1 MTHNDQYAHVGEP
14 EHALMK
20 RLHGEGLGVGKI
32 AKQLGRSK
40 DTVYK
45 HVFAKNQK
53 KKSKGRPKSFP
64 RTPSGFK
71 AVEKAYGK
79 LLKKTKGMSDVTVQ
93 MVKEDMGLTCSPKS
107 ISRALWDNGVHFRP
121 QYEKPDLDDADK
133 KERREW
139 AHTNKHRSA
148 AQWNNYVHTII
159 DNKVFQVFTKG
170 KHRDI
175 AARRTV
181 RGA

>member
-1 MTHNDQYAHVGEP
+1 MAQNDQYAHVGEP
-14 EHALMK
+14 EHTLMK

-53 KKSKGRPKSFP
+53 KKAKGRPKSFP

-79 LLKKTKGMSDVTVQ
+79 LLKKSK
-93 MVKEDMGLTCSPKS
+93 KHSP
-107 ISRALWDNGVHFRP
+107 I
-121 QYEKPDLDDADK
+121 
-133 KERREW
+133 
-139 AHTNKHRSA
+139 
-148 AQWNNYVHTII
+148 
-159 DNKVFQVFTKG
+159 
-170 KHRDI
+170 
-175 AARRTV
+175 
-181 RGA
+181 